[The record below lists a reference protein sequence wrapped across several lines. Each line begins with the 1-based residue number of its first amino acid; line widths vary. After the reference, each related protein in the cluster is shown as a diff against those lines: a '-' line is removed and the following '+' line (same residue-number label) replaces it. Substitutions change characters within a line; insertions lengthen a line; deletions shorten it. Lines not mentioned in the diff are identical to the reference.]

1 MTQPDRSDE
10 PADGPTDL
18 AQRRRRLDAL
28 GDIWLE
34 RSTDDTDEG
43 WSHRDGHDAEPDRED
58 ELRREVPPHHG

>member
-10 PADGPTDL
+10 PADGPAEL
-18 AQRRRRLDAL
+18 ARRRRRLDAL
-28 GDIWLE
+28 GDTSLG

-43 WSHRDGHDAEPDRED
+43 WSYRDGDDAEPDRED